1 MTATAQTAADSAR
14 SVESLPGPKGWPILG
29 SALQFDAKH
38 APRILEDW
46 ARRYGKVYKVN
57 LAGRTLIVMSD
68 HEAAM
73 KAMRERPDAYTRA
86 RVIRPIFEELGFVG
100 LFAAEGDEWRRQRP
114 LVVKALDPAHLKR
127 FFPTIVTA
135 TERLHRRWVKH
146 AGGEALEVRGD
157 LTRFTV
163 DVICSLAFG
172 TDVATLER
180 DEPDPLQRH
189 LDRIFFGLNSR
200 VFAMFPTWRYF
211 KRRSDR
217 ELEHSV
223 QASVSAVKNYIAQ
236 ARAQMA
242 RNPALRESP
251 ENLLQALI
259 AATDEE
265 RLSENELISNVLTML
280 LAGEDTTAGTLAWT
294 LYLLARNP
302 RVQAALRQEL
312 DPVLHGTPV
321 IAQYDQMRNLP
332 YTEATLMEALR
343 LKPVAPL
350 LSLSPVQDAV
360 LAGVALPARS
370 RVVVLNR
377 VPGLDA
383 QRFPEPEAFKPERWL
398 DRAGAGVDAGETGAR
413 RVVTPFGAGA
423 RFCPGRYLA
432 MLEAKM
438 ALAMIVNAFDLSH
451 SGEPVEEEHN
461 LTMRPANLRLSLVLR
476 AR

>member
-1 MTATAQTAADSAR
+1 MTAAATPTLPVR
-14 SVESLPGPKGWPILG
+14 SVDSLPGPRGWPLFG
-29 SALQFDAKH
+29 SAFAFDARH

-86 RVIRPIFEELGFVG
+86 RIIRPIFEELGFVG
-100 LFAAEGDEWRRQRP
+100 LFAAEGNEWRRQRP

-135 TERLHRRWVKH
+135 TQRLHRRWLRH
-146 AGGEALEVRGD
+146 AGGPAFEVRGD

-172 TDVATLER
+172 RDVATLER
-180 DEPDPLQRH
+180 DDPDSLQVH
-189 LDRIFFGLNSR
+189 LDRIFSGLNDRIFSI
-200 VFAMFPTWRYF
+200 FPTWRYF
-211 KRRSDR
+211 KRRTDR
-217 ELEHSV
+217 DLEHSV
-223 QASVSAVKNYIAQ
+223 TVAVTAVKEYIAQ
-236 ARAQMA
+236 ARAVMQTRPELKA
-242 RNPALRESP
+242 AP

-265 RLSENELISNVLTML
+265 RLSENELVSNVLTML

-294 LYLLARNP
+294 LYLLGRNSQ
-302 RVQAALRQEL
+302 VQAALRREL
-312 DPVLHGTPV
+312 DPVLQGGQV
-321 IAQYDQMRNLP
+321 ITEFEHMRALP
-332 YTEATLMEALR
+332 YTEATLLEALR

-350 LSLSPVQDAV
+350 LSVSPVHDTV

-370 RVVVLNR
+370 RVVILNR
-377 VPGLDA
+377 LPGVDA
-383 QRFPEPEAFKPERWL
+383 QRFADPEAFRPERWL
-398 DRAGAGVDAGETGAR
+398 DKSGETGEAVETGAR

-438 ALAMIVNAFDLSH
+438 ALAMIVSAFDVSH

-461 LTMRPANLRLSLVLR
+461 LTMRPRNLHLRLALR
-476 AR
+476 T

>member
-1 MTATAQTAADSAR
+1 MPAVTPATAEAVR
-14 SVESLPGPKGWPILG
+14 SVESLPGPRGWPIVG
-29 SALQFDAKH
+29 SALQFDANH

-46 ARRYGKVYKVN
+46 ARRHGTVYKVN
-57 LAGRTLIVMSD
+57 LAGRTLIVLSD
-68 HEAAM
+68 HEAAL
-73 KAMRERPDAYTRA
+73 KAMRERPDGYTRA
-86 RVIRPIFEELGFVG
+86 RIIRPIFEELGFVG

-135 TERLHRRWVKH
+135 TERLHRRWSRH
-146 AGGEALEVRGD
+146 AGGAPVEVRGD

-180 DEPDPLQRH
+180 DQPDPLQVH
-189 LDRIFFGLNSR
+189 LDRIFTGLNDR

-211 KRRSDR
+211 KRRADR
-217 ELEHSV
+217 QLERSV
-223 QASVSAVKNYIAQ
+223 AVAGAAVGEYIAR
-236 ARAQMA
+236 ARERMTRDPGLKSA
-242 RNPALRESP
+242 P

-294 LYLLARNP
+294 LYLLACNP
-302 RVQAALRQEL
+302 GVQTALRREL
-312 DPVLHGTPV
+312 DPLMQGEQV
-321 IAQYDQMRNLP
+321 IRQFDALRAMP
-332 YTEATLMEALR
+332 YSEATLMEALR

-350 LSLSPVQDAV
+350 LSVSPVRDTV
-360 LAGVALPARS
+360 LAGVALPAHS

-377 VPGLDA
+377 MPGMDA
-383 QRFPEPEAFKPERWL
+383 TRFPEPEVFRPERWL
-398 DRAGAGVDAGETGAR
+398 ERGGEAGDSVETGTR

-438 ALAMIVNAFDLSH
+438 ALAMVVSAFDISH

-461 LTMRPANLRLSLVLR
+461 LTMRPRNLRLSLK
-476 AR
+476 ARG